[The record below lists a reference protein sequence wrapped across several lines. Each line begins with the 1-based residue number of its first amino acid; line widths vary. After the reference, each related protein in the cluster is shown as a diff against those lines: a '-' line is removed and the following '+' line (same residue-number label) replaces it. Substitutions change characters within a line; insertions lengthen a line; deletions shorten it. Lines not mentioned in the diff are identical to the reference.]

1 MHKNEIQWDDQ
12 QDNHIPVTCYTHTR
26 PTQSAIS
33 TISLIQLKKD
43 YLRAGIIVPVCYI
56 MFVRMINDIEVH
68 KIKPICYFTSY
79 QKLSNNCK
87 HSITILALYNHF
99 IGSNH
104 VQQDLVSNYYIY
116 TYLYG
121 IYTNY
126 RPYVF

>member
-1 MHKNEIQWDDQ
+1 MNLFIYITAS
-12 QDNHIPVTCYTHTR
+12 QDNATTETQQQLQKFNKNTC
-26 PTQSAIS
+26 
-33 TISLIQLKKD
+33 LI
-43 YLRAGIIVPVCYI
+43 
-56 MFVRMINDIEVH
+56 
-68 KIKPICYFTSY
+68 T
-79 QKLSNNCK
+79 
-87 HSITILALYNHF
+87 

>member
-1 MHKNEIQWDDQ
+1 MLGASSWAAD
-12 QDNHIPVTCYTHTR
+12 PV
-26 PTQSAIS
+26 
-33 TISLIQLKKD
+33 KKRLSQGR
-43 YLRAGIIVPVCYI
+43 YHSSG

-87 HSITILALYNHF
+87 HSITILALYNHW

-104 VQQDLVSNYYIY
+104 VQHDLVSNYYIY